1 MTDFATVPPR
11 SSTIRLNVWRFSPRS
26 MASMD
31 APISSTPY
39 FSRTPRSASAT
50 AQLSAV
56 WPPRVASSASGRS
69 LAITCSTNSGRDRL
83 DVRRV
88 GELRVGHDR
97 RRVAV
102 HQHHP
107 DALGPQHP
115 ARLGAGVVELAG
127 LADHDR
133 PGPDDQDAL
142 DVVRFGI
149 RRPLRALVEE
159 AR

>member
-39 FSRTPRSASAT
+39 FSSTPRSASAT

-69 LAITCSTNSGRDRL
+69 LAITCSTNSG
-83 DVRRV
+83 VI
-88 GELRVGHDR
+88 GSTY
-97 RRVAV
+97 VASANSGSV
-102 HQHHP
+102 MI
-107 DALGPQHP
+107 
-115 ARLGAGVVELAG
+115 VAG
-127 LADHDR
+127 LLFTSTTR
-133 PGPDDQDAL
+133 MPS
-142 DVVRFGI
+142 
-149 RRPLRALVEE
+149 
-159 AR
+159 ARSTRHAWVPE